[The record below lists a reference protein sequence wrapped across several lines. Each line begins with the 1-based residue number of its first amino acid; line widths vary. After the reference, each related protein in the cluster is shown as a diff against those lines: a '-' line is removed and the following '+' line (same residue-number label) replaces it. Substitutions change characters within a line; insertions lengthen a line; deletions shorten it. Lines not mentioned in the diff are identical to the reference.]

1 MKNAVSFIPQM
12 TADSSFTFFS
22 AEFSEYFHSR
32 HGARQE
38 SFGKFVIPTQLA
50 IKAKQQSL
58 RILDICYGLGYN
70 TAAALETI
78 WTINPDCHV
87 ELIGLEINLCVPQ
100 SAVEW
105 GLSANWSTKYTD
117 VLRQLAFTQHINS
130 DHLTAK
136 LLMGDARNLIQS
148 LSKSGFCADAIFL
161 DPFSLP
167 KCPQLWTVEFIRH
180 VTQCLHFNGL
190 LATYSCAA
198 AIRTAF
204 ITAGLSI
211 ASTHPVGRLAPGTIG
226 GWTLKSNAYLP
237 LSQQEQEHLL
247 TNAAVPYR
255 DPQLNDSADSI
266 IKRRIQEQKYLS
278 LEPTSHWRKRWSQF
292 KS

>member
-1 MKNAVSFIPQM
+1 MKNEVSFIPQM

-22 AEFSEYFHSR
+22 SEFSEYFHSR

-50 IKAKQQSL
+50 VKAKQQSL
-58 RILDICYGLGYN
+58 KILDICYGLGYN

-78 WTINPDCHV
+78 WTTNPDCHV
-87 ELIGLEINLCVPQ
+87 ELIGLEINRCVPQ
-100 SAVEW
+100 SAVKW
-105 GLSANWSTKYTD
+105 GLSANWSAKYID
-117 VLRQLAFTQHINS
+117 ILRQLAFTQKVNS
-130 DHLTAK
+130 NYLRAK

-148 LSKSGFCADAIFL
+148 LSNSGFCADAIFL

-167 KCPQLWTVEFIRH
+167 KCPQLWTVEFIKH
-180 VTQCLHFNGL
+180 VTQCLHSNGL

-204 ITAGLSI
+204 ITAGLAI
-211 ASTHPVGRLAPGTIG
+211 ASTHPVGRRAPGTIG
-226 GWTLKSNAYLP
+226 GWRLKSNACLP

-255 DPQLNDSADSI
+255 DPELKDSADSI
-266 IKRRIQEQKYLS
+266 VKRRIQEQKYLS
-278 LEPTSHWRKRWSQF
+278 LESTSHWRRRWSQL